1 MAKDCPFLE
10 VSSSGVEEEE
20 EEIELSLGL
29 SIGGNFRN
37 SSKSNPEERKSPNFS
52 SEKINSEYAN
62 VDADLG
68 LESQRL
74 QSRVRDRQ
82 RRENEANAAGR
93 IRKTDKNIYVPLGNG
108 FAYPCVMPYSA
119 PNSGSVGNEEE
130 KNFQQSFRPYQGSPN
145 PNPGQ
150 NLMVVLIR
158 SVIVGRRVATGGW
171 CRTGLRRAVP
181 LVFRTIGAAPG
192 KGVGLFV
199 KDACKFME
207 VRLRTPHLGYHVHCI
222 LTSCIHGYVISIQTV
237 QNHHCSRSSDGC
249 NFKIDL
255 IHGGSSSD
263 SGSHSSHYRPEQSL
277 LIKESEQLTRS
288 SSTKFSQQT
297 RSEIQPELIKNPISP
312 RNPSPNPSK
321 AASSVDLTPNHN
333 TPSFSQMPC
342 VSTTGNSPN
351 GKTIHGFL
359 YRYTPTEVCILCICH
374 GTSFS
379 PAEFVE
385 HAGGKNISHPLR
397 HITVVPSMF

>member
-1 MAKDCPFLE
+1 MAKDCPFFE

-29 SIGGNFRN
+29 SIGRNFRN
-37 SSKSNPEERKSPNFS
+37 STKSNPEERKSPNFS
-52 SEKINSEYAN
+52 SEKINSKYAN

-74 QSRVRDRQ
+74 QSRVRDRE

-93 IRKTDKNIYVPLGNG
+93 IRKTDKNIVNEEIEVLSHNGARNPSPNPIRAGPMQYPYPQLQYVPLGNE

-119 PNSGSVGNEEE
+119 SNSGSVANEKEE

-150 NLMVVLIR
+150 NLVVGSDSER
-158 SVIVGRRVATGGW
+158 DSGEEGGD
-171 CRTGLRRAVP
+171 RRAVSYGSP
-181 LVFRTIGAAPG
+181 EGSSS
-192 KGVGLFV
+192 GVS
-199 KDACKFME
+199 D
-207 VRLRTPHLGYHVHCI
+207 H
-222 LTSCIHGYVISIQTV
+222 
-237 QNHHCSRSSDGC
+237 RSSFGQ
-249 NFKIDL
+249 
-255 IHGGSSSD
+255 GGSSSD

-277 LIKESEQLTRS
+277 LIEASEQLTRS

-297 RSEIQPELIKNPISP
+297 RSEIQPEPIKNPISP

-321 AASSVDLTPNHN
+321 AASSVDLTLNHK
-333 TPSFSQMPC
+333 TPSFSQIPC

-379 PAEFVE
+379 PAAFVE